1 MQVSRNR
8 YDGHMGKRASKN
20 DDSRGGS
27 PREQLW
33 STTFVLVVASTL
45 CCFMVG
51 QGLNSSTSVYVA
63 LYGGTA
69 AYAGVLAAVFSGAAA
84 VVRLLSGPLIDGRG
98 RRIVMLFGF
107 AVLIVGTVGPLFTH
121 DVAPF
126 VVFRILQGAGF
137 SAVTTASATAAAD
150 ALPASRMGEGIGYY
164 GLGQA
169 LSMSVGSP
177 RPRPRVDRPARRTSL
192 SVRPQS
198 QMVGLAMIFLCRYE
212 STPRCCPR
220 KRSTGA
226 GSKRGRRGRTNQ
238 EQPRR
243 AGRANEVRRQR
254 VAKRAEAAGALEAAG
269 RAGAAEAIET
279 AETTTSTA
287 QSRMEGRPKR
297 ESIASRIFEKHALPG
312 TLPMIVLSPA
322 FGFVIFFVGLYGASL
337 GVGNA
342 GLFYTLSAVSM
353 ILVRLKSGAFMDRFA
368 PIKILPVA
376 LACGLIAFGMLVA
389 CGTVLDGAP
398 VRDAV
403 FNLSGIVYGFCIGIA
418 LPLNQSVA
426 VKNTPPERWGA
437 ANALFQLANDI
448 GIGGAC
454 VITGDRERLLRVP
467 RHHLLRDVLHR
478 GVVLRRASRL
488 SEGISRSRT
497 KTSLPGD
504 DFPRL
509 PFPAAAPSVRAP
521 FVSSSTTPCALVG
534 LVEVDVRFRVEVER
548 EELLLLEAIER
559 DERDHPRI
567 VTACRKGR
575 QHQAHTRL
583 RAHLLVRCAEHG
595 VRRDAAAHA
604 KRASARHLEST
615 LRLRHLHV
623 DHRRFEAR
631 TDIRHIELAPGLP
644 LAVDIGDDR
653 RLQA

>member
-1 MQVSRNR
+1 M
-8 YDGHMGKRASKN
+8 A
-20 DDSRGGS
+20 
-27 PREQLW
+27 
-33 STTFVLVVASTL
+33 
-45 CCFMVG
+45 G

-169 LSMSVGSP
+169 LSMSVG
-177 RPRPRVDRPARRTSL
+177 PALALALVSTDPPENL
-192 SVRPQS
+192 FVGVTAIAV
-198 QMVGLAMIFLCRYE
+198 VGLSMIFLCRYE
-212 STPRCCPR
+212 KHPEMLPKEAVYRR
-220 KRSTGA
+220 RLEEG
-226 GSKRGRRGRTNQ
+226 GS
-238 EQPRR
+238 
-243 AGRANEVRRQR
+243 
-254 VAKRAEAAGALEAAG
+254 EAA
-269 RAGAAEAIET
+269 RTGAAEAGKESKQVEAREGDKRT
-279 AETTTSTA
+279 EAAETTTSTA

-322 FGFVIFFVGLYGASL
+322 LGFAIFFVGLYGASL

-368 PIKILPVA
+368 PIVILPVA
-376 LACGLIAFGMLVA
+376 LACGLVAFAMLVA

-398 VRDAV
+398 VCDAV
-403 FNLSGIVYGFCIGIA
+403 FNLSGIVYGFCTGIA

-437 ANALFQLANDI
+437 ANALFQLAIDV

-454 VITGDRERLLRVP
+454 VIWGIVNDCFGFPVTICCAMCCIAASYFVA
-467 RHHLLRDVLHR
+467 
-478 GVVLRRASRL
+478 RAVYPK
-488 SEGISRSRT
+488 E
-497 KTSLPGD
+497 
-504 DFPRL
+504 
-509 PFPAAAPSVRAP
+509 
-521 FVSSSTTPCALVG
+521 
-534 LVEVDVRFRVEVER
+534 
-548 EELLLLEAIER
+548 
-559 DERDHPRI
+559 
-567 VTACRKGR
+567 
-575 QHQAHTRL
+575 
-583 RAHLLVRCAEHG
+583 
-595 VRRDAAAHA
+595 
-604 KRASARHLEST
+604 
-615 LRLRHLHV
+615 
-623 DHRRFEAR
+623 
-631 TDIRHIELAPGLP
+631 
-644 LAVDIGDDR
+644 
-653 RLQA
+653 

>member
-8 YDGHMGKRASKN
+8 YDGHMGKRASKT
-20 DDSRGGS
+20 DDSRRES

-33 STTFVLVVASTL
+33 STTFVLVVVSTL

-98 RRIVMLFGF
+98 RRIVMLVGF

-126 VVFRILQGAGF
+126 VMFRILQGAGF

-169 LSMSVGSP
+169 LSMSVG
-177 RPRPRVDRPARRTSL
+177 PALALALVSTDPPENL
-192 SVRPQS
+192 FIGVTAIAV
-198 QMVGLAMIFLCRYE
+198 VGLAMIFLCRYE
-212 STPRCCPR
+212 KHPEMLPEE
-220 KRSTGA
+220 A
-226 GSKRGRRGRTNQ
+226 VYRRRLEEREG
-238 EQPRR
+238 
-243 AGRANEVRRQR
+243 
-254 VAKRAEAAGALEAAG
+254 EAARTGDAEALEATG
-269 RAGAAEAIET
+269 RAGAAEAAE
-279 AETTTSTA
+279 ASETTTSTA
-287 QSRMEGRPKR
+287 QSRMEGQPRR

-312 TLPMIVLSPA
+312 TLPMTVLSPA

-368 PIKILPVA
+368 PIKILPFA
-376 LACGLIAFGMLVA
+376 LACGLVAFAMLVA
-389 CGTVLDGAP
+389 CGTVLDGTP

-403 FNLSGIVYGFCIGIA
+403 FNLSGIVYGFCSGIA

-437 ANALFQLANDI
+437 ANALFQLAIDV

-454 VITGDRERLLRVP
+454 VIWGIVNDCFGFPVTICCAMCCIVASYF
-467 RHHLLRDVLHR
+467 VA
-478 GVVLRRASRL
+478 RAVYP
-488 SEGISRSRT
+488 
-497 KTSLPGD
+497 K
-504 DFPRL
+504 
-509 PFPAAAPSVRAP
+509 
-521 FVSSSTTPCALVG
+521 
-534 LVEVDVRFRVEVER
+534 
-548 EELLLLEAIER
+548 
-559 DERDHPRI
+559 
-567 VTACRKGR
+567 
-575 QHQAHTRL
+575 
-583 RAHLLVRCAEHG
+583 
-595 VRRDAAAHA
+595 
-604 KRASARHLEST
+604 ES
-615 LRLRHLHV
+615 
-623 DHRRFEAR
+623 
-631 TDIRHIELAPGLP
+631 
-644 LAVDIGDDR
+644 
-653 RLQA
+653 

>member
-1 MQVSRNR
+1 MQVPRNR

-121 DVAPF
+121 DVVPF

-169 LSMSVGSP
+169 LSMSVG
-177 RPRPRVDRPARRTSL
+177 PALALALVSTDPPENL
-192 SVRPQS
+192 FVGVTAIAV
-198 QMVGLAMIFLCRYE
+198 VGLSMIFLCRYE
-212 STPRCCPR
+212 KHPEMLPEEAVYRRRLEEGKSEAAR
-220 KRSTGA
+220 TGA
-226 GSKRGRRGRTNQ
+226 AEAGKESKQVEASEGDMH
-238 EQPRR
+238 
-243 AGRANEVRRQR
+243 
-254 VAKRAEAAGALEAAG
+254 AEAAGALEAAG
-269 RAGAAEAIET
+269 RAGAAEAVEA

-368 PIKILPVA
+368 PIVILPVA
-376 LACGLIAFGMLVA
+376 LACGLVAFAMLVA

-437 ANALFQLANDI
+437 ANALFQLANDV

-454 VITGDRERLLRVP
+454 VIWGIVNDCFGFPVTICCAMCCIAASYFVA
-467 RHHLLRDVLHR
+467 
-478 GVVLRRASRL
+478 RAVYPK
-488 SEGISRSRT
+488 E
-497 KTSLPGD
+497 
-504 DFPRL
+504 
-509 PFPAAAPSVRAP
+509 
-521 FVSSSTTPCALVG
+521 
-534 LVEVDVRFRVEVER
+534 
-548 EELLLLEAIER
+548 
-559 DERDHPRI
+559 
-567 VTACRKGR
+567 
-575 QHQAHTRL
+575 
-583 RAHLLVRCAEHG
+583 
-595 VRRDAAAHA
+595 
-604 KRASARHLEST
+604 
-615 LRLRHLHV
+615 
-623 DHRRFEAR
+623 
-631 TDIRHIELAPGLP
+631 
-644 LAVDIGDDR
+644 
-653 RLQA
+653 

>member
-1 MQVSRNR
+1 MQVPRNR

-169 LSMSVGSP
+169 LSMSVG
-177 RPRPRVDRPARRTSL
+177 PALALALVSTDPPENL
-192 SVRPQS
+192 FVGVTAIAV
-198 QMVGLAMIFLCRYE
+198 VGLSMIFLCRYE
-212 STPRCCPR
+212 KYPEMLPEEAVYRRRLEEGGSEAAR
-220 KRSTGA
+220 TGTAEA
-226 GSKRGRRGRTNQ
+226 GKESKQVEASEGG
-238 EQPRR
+238 
-243 AGRANEVRRQR
+243 
-254 VAKRAEAAGALEAAG
+254 KRAEAAGALEAAG
-269 RAGAAEAIET
+269 RAGAAEAIEA

-368 PIKILPVA
+368 PIVILPVA
-376 LACGLIAFGMLVA
+376 LACGLVAFAMLVA

-437 ANALFQLANDI
+437 ANALFQLANDV

-454 VITGDRERLLRVP
+454 VIWGIVNDCFGFPVTICCAMCCIAASYFVA
-467 RHHLLRDVLHR
+467 
-478 GVVLRRASRL
+478 RAVYPK
-488 SEGISRSRT
+488 E
-497 KTSLPGD
+497 
-504 DFPRL
+504 
-509 PFPAAAPSVRAP
+509 
-521 FVSSSTTPCALVG
+521 
-534 LVEVDVRFRVEVER
+534 
-548 EELLLLEAIER
+548 
-559 DERDHPRI
+559 
-567 VTACRKGR
+567 
-575 QHQAHTRL
+575 
-583 RAHLLVRCAEHG
+583 
-595 VRRDAAAHA
+595 
-604 KRASARHLEST
+604 
-615 LRLRHLHV
+615 
-623 DHRRFEAR
+623 
-631 TDIRHIELAPGLP
+631 
-644 LAVDIGDDR
+644 
-653 RLQA
+653 

>member
-1 MQVSRNR
+1 MQVPRNR

-169 LSMSVGSP
+169 LSMSVG
-177 RPRPRVDRPARRTSL
+177 PALALALVSTDPPENL
-192 SVRPQS
+192 FVGVTAIAV
-198 QMVGLAMIFLCRYE
+198 VGLSMIFLCRYE
-212 STPRCCPR
+212 KHPEMLPEEAVYRRRLEEGGSEAAR
-220 KRSTGA
+220 TGA
-226 GSKRGRRGRTNQ
+226 AEAGKESKQAEASEGG
-238 EQPRR
+238 
-243 AGRANEVRRQR
+243 
-254 VAKRAEAAGALEAAG
+254 KRAEAS
-269 RAGAAEAIET
+269 
-279 AETTTSTA
+279 ETTTSTA
-287 QSRMEGRPKR
+287 QSRMEERPKR

-353 ILVRLKSGAFMDRFA
+353 ILVRLKSGTFMDRFA
-368 PIKILPVA
+368 PIVILPVA
-376 LACGLIAFGMLVA
+376 LACGLVAFAMLVA

-403 FNLSGIVYGFCIGIA
+403 FSLSGIVYGFCIGIV

-437 ANALFQLANDI
+437 ANALFQLANDV

-454 VITGDRERLLRVP
+454 VIW
-467 RHHLLRDVLHR
+467 
-478 GVVLRRASRL
+478 GVVNDCF
-488 SEGISRSRT
+488 G
-497 KTSLPGD
+497 
-504 DFPRL
+504 
-509 PFPAAAPSVRAP
+509 FPATICCAMCCIAASYFVARAVYP
-521 FVSSSTTPCALVG
+521 K
-534 LVEVDVRFRVEVER
+534 E
-548 EELLLLEAIER
+548 
-559 DERDHPRI
+559 
-567 VTACRKGR
+567 
-575 QHQAHTRL
+575 
-583 RAHLLVRCAEHG
+583 
-595 VRRDAAAHA
+595 
-604 KRASARHLEST
+604 
-615 LRLRHLHV
+615 
-623 DHRRFEAR
+623 
-631 TDIRHIELAPGLP
+631 
-644 LAVDIGDDR
+644 
-653 RLQA
+653 

>member
-1 MQVSRNR
+1 MQVPRNR

-169 LSMSVGSP
+169 LSMSVG
-177 RPRPRVDRPARRTSL
+177 PAFALALVSTDPPENL
-192 SVRPQS
+192 FVGVTAIAV
-198 QMVGLAMIFLCRYE
+198 VGLSMIFLCRYE
-212 STPRCCPR
+212 KHPEMLPEEAVYRRRLEEEESEAAR
-220 KRSTGA
+220 TGA
-226 GSKRGRRGRTNQ
+226 
-238 EQPRR
+238 
-243 AGRANEVRRQR
+243 
-254 VAKRAEAAGALEAAG
+254 AEALEATG
-269 RAGAAEAIET
+269 RAGAAEAAE
-279 AETTTSTA
+279 ASETTTSAA
-287 QSRMEGRPKR
+287 QSKTEEQPRR

-368 PIKILPVA
+368 PIKILPFA
-376 LACGLIAFGMLVA
+376 LACGLVAFAMLVA
-389 CGTVLDGAP
+389 CGTVLDGTP

-403 FNLSGIVYGFCIGIA
+403 FNLSGIVYGFCSGIA

-437 ANALFQLANDI
+437 ANALFQLANDV

-454 VITGDRERLLRVP
+454 VIWGIVNDCFGFPVTICCAMCCIVASYF
-467 RHHLLRDVLHR
+467 VA
-478 GVVLRRASRL
+478 RAVYP
-488 SEGISRSRT
+488 
-497 KTSLPGD
+497 K
-504 DFPRL
+504 
-509 PFPAAAPSVRAP
+509 
-521 FVSSSTTPCALVG
+521 
-534 LVEVDVRFRVEVER
+534 
-548 EELLLLEAIER
+548 
-559 DERDHPRI
+559 
-567 VTACRKGR
+567 
-575 QHQAHTRL
+575 
-583 RAHLLVRCAEHG
+583 
-595 VRRDAAAHA
+595 
-604 KRASARHLEST
+604 ES
-615 LRLRHLHV
+615 
-623 DHRRFEAR
+623 
-631 TDIRHIELAPGLP
+631 
-644 LAVDIGDDR
+644 
-653 RLQA
+653 

>member
-1 MQVSRNR
+1 MQVPRNR
-8 YDGHMGKRASKN
+8 YDGHMGKRASKT
-20 DDSRGGS
+20 DDSRRES

-33 STTFVLVVASTL
+33 STTFVLVVVSTL

-69 AYAGVLAAVFSGAAA
+69 AYAGVLGAVFSGAAA

-98 RRIVMLFGF
+98 RRIVMLVGF

-169 LSMSVGSP
+169 LSMSVG
-177 RPRPRVDRPARRTSL
+177 PALALALVSTDPPENL
-192 SVRPQS
+192 FVGVTAIAV
-198 QMVGLAMIFLCRYE
+198 VGLAMIFLCRYE
-212 STPRCCPR
+212 KHPEMLPE
-220 KRSTGA
+220 GA
-226 GSKRGRRGRTNQ
+226 VYRRRLEERESEAART
-238 EQPRR
+238 ETAEVAEVAE
-243 AGRANEVRRQR
+243 AGG
-254 VAKRAEAAGALEAAG
+254 RAEAAE
-269 RAGAAEAIET
+269 AAEA
-279 AETTTSTA
+279 TTSAA
-287 QSRMEGRPKR
+287 QSRTEEQPRR

-368 PIKILPVA
+368 PIKILPFA
-376 LACGLIAFGMLVA
+376 LACGLVAFAMLVA
-389 CGTVLDGAP
+389 CGTVLDGTP

-403 FNLSGIVYGFCIGIA
+403 FNLSGIVYGFCAGIA

-437 ANALFQLANDI
+437 ANALFQLANDV
-448 GIGGAC
+448 GIGGGC
-454 VITGDRERLLRVP
+454 VIWGIVNDCFGFPVTICCAMCCIVASYF
-467 RHHLLRDVLHR
+467 VA
-478 GVVLRRASRL
+478 RAVYP
-488 SEGISRSRT
+488 
-497 KTSLPGD
+497 K
-504 DFPRL
+504 
-509 PFPAAAPSVRAP
+509 
-521 FVSSSTTPCALVG
+521 
-534 LVEVDVRFRVEVER
+534 
-548 EELLLLEAIER
+548 
-559 DERDHPRI
+559 
-567 VTACRKGR
+567 
-575 QHQAHTRL
+575 
-583 RAHLLVRCAEHG
+583 
-595 VRRDAAAHA
+595 
-604 KRASARHLEST
+604 ES
-615 LRLRHLHV
+615 
-623 DHRRFEAR
+623 
-631 TDIRHIELAPGLP
+631 
-644 LAVDIGDDR
+644 
-653 RLQA
+653 

>member
-8 YDGHMGKRASKN
+8 YDGHMGKRASKT
-20 DDSRGGS
+20 DDSRRES

-33 STTFVLVVASTL
+33 STTFVLVVVSTL

-98 RRIVMLFGF
+98 RRIVMLAGF
-107 AVLIVGTVGPLFTH
+107 AALIVGTVGPLFTH

-169 LSMSVGSP
+169 LSMSVG
-177 RPRPRVDRPARRTSL
+177 PALALALVSTDPPENL
-192 SVRPQS
+192 FIGVTAIAV
-198 QMVGLAMIFLCRYE
+198 VGLAMIFLCRYE
-212 STPRCCPR
+212 KHPEMLPE
-220 KRSTGA
+220 GA
-226 GSKRGRRGRTNQ
+226 VYRRRLEEGESEAARRGT
-238 EQPRR
+238 
-243 AGRANEVRRQR
+243 
-254 VAKRAEAAGALEAAG
+254 AEALEVTG
-269 RAGAAEAIET
+269 RAGAAEAAESS
-279 AETTTSTA
+279 ETTTSTA
-287 QSRMEGRPKR
+287 QSRMEGQPRR

-368 PIKILPVA
+368 PIKILPFA
-376 LACGLIAFGMLVA
+376 LACGLVAFAMLVA

-398 VRDAV
+398 VLDAV

-437 ANALFQLANDI
+437 ANALFQLANDV

-454 VITGDRERLLRVP
+454 VIWGIVNDCFGFPVTICCAMCCIAASYFVA
-467 RHHLLRDVLHR
+467 
-478 GVVLRRASRL
+478 RAAYP
-488 SEGISRSRT
+488 
-497 KTSLPGD
+497 K
-504 DFPRL
+504 
-509 PFPAAAPSVRAP
+509 
-521 FVSSSTTPCALVG
+521 
-534 LVEVDVRFRVEVER
+534 
-548 EELLLLEAIER
+548 
-559 DERDHPRI
+559 
-567 VTACRKGR
+567 
-575 QHQAHTRL
+575 
-583 RAHLLVRCAEHG
+583 
-595 VRRDAAAHA
+595 
-604 KRASARHLEST
+604 ES
-615 LRLRHLHV
+615 
-623 DHRRFEAR
+623 
-631 TDIRHIELAPGLP
+631 
-644 LAVDIGDDR
+644 
-653 RLQA
+653 

>member
-1 MQVSRNR
+1 M
-8 YDGHMGKRASKN
+8 A
-20 DDSRGGS
+20 
-27 PREQLW
+27 
-33 STTFVLVVASTL
+33 
-45 CCFMVG
+45 G

-169 LSMSVGSP
+169 LSMSVG
-177 RPRPRVDRPARRTSL
+177 PALALALVSTDPPENL
-192 SVRPQS
+192 FVGVTAIAV
-198 QMVGLAMIFLCRYE
+198 VGLSMIFLCRYE
-212 STPRCCPR
+212 KHPEMLPKKAVYRR
-220 KRSTGA
+220 RLEEG
-226 GSKRGRRGRTNQ
+226 GS
-238 EQPRR
+238 
-243 AGRANEVRRQR
+243 
-254 VAKRAEAAGALEAAG
+254 EAA
-269 RAGAAEAIET
+269 RTGAAEAGKESKQVEAREGGKRT
-279 AETTTSTA
+279 EAAETTTSTA

-322 FGFVIFFVGLYGASL
+322 LGFAIFFVGLYGASL

-376 LACGLIAFGMLVA
+376 LACGLIAFAMLVA

-398 VRDAV
+398 VCDAV
-403 FNLSGIVYGFCIGIA
+403 FNLSGIVYGFCTGIA

-437 ANALFQLANDI
+437 ANALFQLAIDV

-454 VITGDRERLLRVP
+454 VIWGIVNDCFGFPVTICCAMCCIAASYFVA
-467 RHHLLRDVLHR
+467 
-478 GVVLRRASRL
+478 RAVYPK
-488 SEGISRSRT
+488 E
-497 KTSLPGD
+497 
-504 DFPRL
+504 
-509 PFPAAAPSVRAP
+509 
-521 FVSSSTTPCALVG
+521 
-534 LVEVDVRFRVEVER
+534 
-548 EELLLLEAIER
+548 
-559 DERDHPRI
+559 
-567 VTACRKGR
+567 
-575 QHQAHTRL
+575 
-583 RAHLLVRCAEHG
+583 
-595 VRRDAAAHA
+595 
-604 KRASARHLEST
+604 
-615 LRLRHLHV
+615 
-623 DHRRFEAR
+623 
-631 TDIRHIELAPGLP
+631 
-644 LAVDIGDDR
+644 
-653 RLQA
+653 

>member
-1 MQVSRNR
+1 MQVPRNR
-8 YDGHMGKRASKN
+8 YDGHMRKRASKN
-20 DDSRGGS
+20 DNSRGGS

-107 AVLIVGTVGPLFTH
+107 AVLIVGTIGPLLTH

-169 LSMSVGSP
+169 LSMSVG
-177 RPRPRVDRPARRTSL
+177 PALALALVSTDPPENL
-192 SVRPQS
+192 FVGVTAIAV
-198 QMVGLAMIFLCRYE
+198 VGLAMIFLCRYE
-212 STPRCCPR
+212 KHPEMLPEEAVYRRRLEEGESEVAR
-220 KRSTGA
+220 TGA
-226 GSKRGRRGRTNQ
+226 AEAGKESKQ
-238 EQPRR
+238 
-243 AGRANEVRRQR
+243 V
-254 VAKRAEAAGALEAAG
+254 EAAGRTGAAKALEVTG

-312 TLPMIVLSPA
+312 TLPMIMLSPA

-376 LACGLIAFGMLVA
+376 LACGLVAFAMLVA

-454 VITGDRERLLRVP
+454 VIWGIVNDCFGFPVTICCAMCCIAASYFVA
-467 RHHLLRDVLHR
+467 
-478 GVVLRRASRL
+478 RAVYPK
-488 SEGISRSRT
+488 E
-497 KTSLPGD
+497 
-504 DFPRL
+504 
-509 PFPAAAPSVRAP
+509 
-521 FVSSSTTPCALVG
+521 
-534 LVEVDVRFRVEVER
+534 
-548 EELLLLEAIER
+548 
-559 DERDHPRI
+559 
-567 VTACRKGR
+567 
-575 QHQAHTRL
+575 
-583 RAHLLVRCAEHG
+583 
-595 VRRDAAAHA
+595 
-604 KRASARHLEST
+604 
-615 LRLRHLHV
+615 
-623 DHRRFEAR
+623 
-631 TDIRHIELAPGLP
+631 
-644 LAVDIGDDR
+644 
-653 RLQA
+653 

>member
-1 MQVSRNR
+1 MQVPRNR

-169 LSMSVGSP
+169 LSMSVG
-177 RPRPRVDRPARRTSL
+177 PALALALVSTDPPENL
-192 SVRPQS
+192 FVGVTAIAV
-198 QMVGLAMIFLCRYE
+198 VGLSMIFLCRYE
-212 STPRCCPR
+212 KHPEMLPEEAVYRR
-220 KRSTGA
+220 RLEEGEGEAARTGTA
-226 GSKRGRRGRTNQ
+226 ESSEGG
-238 EQPRR
+238 
-243 AGRANEVRRQR
+243 
-254 VAKRAEAAGALEAAG
+254 KRAEVAGALEAAG
-269 RAGAAEAIET
+269 RAGTAEAVET

-376 LACGLIAFGMLVA
+376 LACGLVAFAMLVA

-437 ANALFQLANDI
+437 ANALFQLANDV

-454 VITGDRERLLRVP
+454 VIWGIVNDCFGFPVTICCAMCCIAASYFVA
-467 RHHLLRDVLHR
+467 
-478 GVVLRRASRL
+478 RAVYPK
-488 SEGISRSRT
+488 E
-497 KTSLPGD
+497 
-504 DFPRL
+504 
-509 PFPAAAPSVRAP
+509 
-521 FVSSSTTPCALVG
+521 
-534 LVEVDVRFRVEVER
+534 
-548 EELLLLEAIER
+548 
-559 DERDHPRI
+559 
-567 VTACRKGR
+567 
-575 QHQAHTRL
+575 
-583 RAHLLVRCAEHG
+583 
-595 VRRDAAAHA
+595 
-604 KRASARHLEST
+604 
-615 LRLRHLHV
+615 
-623 DHRRFEAR
+623 
-631 TDIRHIELAPGLP
+631 
-644 LAVDIGDDR
+644 
-653 RLQA
+653 

>member
-1 MQVSRNR
+1 MQLPRNR
-8 YDGHMGKRASKN
+8 YDGHMGKRASKT
-20 DDSRGGS
+20 DDSHRES

-33 STTFVLVVASTL
+33 STTFVLVVVSTL

-98 RRIVMLFGF
+98 RRIVMLVGF

-169 LSMSVGSP
+169 LSMSVG
-177 RPRPRVDRPARRTSL
+177 PALALALVSTDPPENL
-192 SVRPQS
+192 FVGVTAIAV
-198 QMVGLAMIFLCRYE
+198 VGLAMIFLCRYE
-212 STPRCCPR
+212 KHPEILPEEAVYRR
-220 KRSTGA
+220 RLEERENEAARTGA
-226 GSKRGRRGRTNQ
+226 
-238 EQPRR
+238 
-243 AGRANEVRRQR
+243 
-254 VAKRAEAAGALEAAG
+254 AEALEVTG
-269 RAGAAEAIET
+269 RAGAAEA
-279 AETTTSTA
+279 AEAAEATTSAA
-287 QSRMEGRPKR
+287 QSKTEGQPRR

-322 FGFVIFFVGLYGASL
+322 FGFVIFFVGLYGTSL

-353 ILVRLKSGAFMDRFA
+353 IIVRLKSGAFMDRFA

-376 LACGLIAFGMLVA
+376 LAFGVVAFAMLIA
-389 CGTVLDGAP
+389 CGTVLDSSPA
-398 VRDAV
+398 RDAV
-403 FNLSGIVYGFCIGIA
+403 FYLAGIVYGPCIGIA

-437 ANALFQLANDI
+437 ANALFQLANDV

-454 VITGDRERLLRVP
+454 VIWGIVNDCFGFPVTICCAMCCIVASYF
-467 RHHLLRDVLHR
+467 VA
-478 GVVLRRASRL
+478 RAVYP
-488 SEGISRSRT
+488 
-497 KTSLPGD
+497 K
-504 DFPRL
+504 
-509 PFPAAAPSVRAP
+509 
-521 FVSSSTTPCALVG
+521 
-534 LVEVDVRFRVEVER
+534 
-548 EELLLLEAIER
+548 
-559 DERDHPRI
+559 
-567 VTACRKGR
+567 
-575 QHQAHTRL
+575 
-583 RAHLLVRCAEHG
+583 
-595 VRRDAAAHA
+595 
-604 KRASARHLEST
+604 ES
-615 LRLRHLHV
+615 
-623 DHRRFEAR
+623 
-631 TDIRHIELAPGLP
+631 
-644 LAVDIGDDR
+644 
-653 RLQA
+653 

>member
-1 MQVSRNR
+1 MQVPRNR
-8 YDGHMGKRASKN
+8 YDGHMRKRASKN
-20 DDSRGGS
+20 DNSRGGS

-69 AYAGVLAAVFSGAAA
+69 AYAGVLAAVFSAAAA

-169 LSMSVGSP
+169 LSMSVG
-177 RPRPRVDRPARRTSL
+177 PALALALVSTDPPENL
-192 SVRPQS
+192 FVGVTAIAV
-198 QMVGLAMIFLCRYE
+198 VGLSMIFLCRYE
-212 STPRCCPR
+212 KHPEMLPEEAVYRRRLEEGESEAAR
-220 KRSTGA
+220 TGA
-226 GSKRGRRGRTNQ
+226 AEAGKKSKQVKASEGG
-238 EQPRR
+238 
-243 AGRANEVRRQR
+243 
-254 VAKRAEAAGALEAAG
+254 KRAEAAGTLEAAR
-269 RAGAAEAIET
+269 RAEDAEAIEA

-287 QSRMEGRPKR
+287 QSSMEGRPKR

-312 TLPMIVLSPA
+312 TLPMIALSPA

-368 PIKILPVA
+368 PIVILPVA
-376 LACGLIAFGMLVA
+376 LACGLVAFAMLVA

-403 FNLSGIVYGFCIGIA
+403 FNLAGIVYGFCSGIA

-437 ANALFQLANDI
+437 ANALFQLAIDV
-448 GIGGAC
+448 GIGGTCIIWGIVNDCFGFPVAIC
-454 VITGDRERLLRVP
+454 CAMCCIVASYLVA
-467 RHHLLRDVLHR
+467 
-478 GVVLRRASRL
+478 RAVYPK
-488 SEGISRSRT
+488 E
-497 KTSLPGD
+497 
-504 DFPRL
+504 
-509 PFPAAAPSVRAP
+509 
-521 FVSSSTTPCALVG
+521 
-534 LVEVDVRFRVEVER
+534 
-548 EELLLLEAIER
+548 
-559 DERDHPRI
+559 
-567 VTACRKGR
+567 
-575 QHQAHTRL
+575 
-583 RAHLLVRCAEHG
+583 
-595 VRRDAAAHA
+595 
-604 KRASARHLEST
+604 
-615 LRLRHLHV
+615 
-623 DHRRFEAR
+623 
-631 TDIRHIELAPGLP
+631 
-644 LAVDIGDDR
+644 
-653 RLQA
+653 

>member
-1 MQVSRNR
+1 MQVPRNR
-8 YDGHMGKRASKN
+8 YDGYMGKRASKT
-20 DDSRGGS
+20 DDSRRES

-33 STTFVLVVASTL
+33 STTFVLVVVSTL

-69 AYAGVLAAVFSGAAA
+69 AYAGVLGAVFSGAAA

-98 RRIVMLFGF
+98 RRIVMLVGF

-169 LSMSVGSP
+169 LSMSVG
-177 RPRPRVDRPARRTSL
+177 PALTLALVSTDPPENL
-192 SVRPQS
+192 FIGVTAIA
-198 QMVGLAMIFLCRYE
+198 VIGLAMIFLCRYE
-212 STPRCCPR
+212 KHPEMLPE
-220 KRSTGA
+220 GA
-226 GSKRGRRGRTNQ
+226 VYRRRLEEGESEAARRGT
-238 EQPRR
+238 
-243 AGRANEVRRQR
+243 
-254 VAKRAEAAGALEAAG
+254 AEALEVTG
-269 RAGAAEAIET
+269 RAGAAEA
-279 AETTTSTA
+279 AKATTSAA
-287 QSRMEGRPKR
+287 QSKTEEQPRR
-297 ESIASRIFEKHALPG
+297 ESVASRIFEKHALPG

-368 PIKILPVA
+368 PIKILPFA
-376 LACGLIAFGMLVA
+376 LACGLVAFGMLVA
-389 CGTVLDGAP
+389 CGTVLDGTP

-403 FNLSGIVYGFCIGIA
+403 FNLSGIVYGFCSGIA

-437 ANALFQLANDI
+437 ANALFQLANDV

-454 VITGDRERLLRVP
+454 VIWGIVNDCFGVP
-467 RHHLLRDVLHR
+467 VTICCAMCCI
-478 GVVLRRASRL
+478 VASYFVARAVYP
-488 SEGISRSRT
+488 
-497 KTSLPGD
+497 K
-504 DFPRL
+504 
-509 PFPAAAPSVRAP
+509 
-521 FVSSSTTPCALVG
+521 
-534 LVEVDVRFRVEVER
+534 
-548 EELLLLEAIER
+548 
-559 DERDHPRI
+559 
-567 VTACRKGR
+567 
-575 QHQAHTRL
+575 
-583 RAHLLVRCAEHG
+583 
-595 VRRDAAAHA
+595 
-604 KRASARHLEST
+604 ES
-615 LRLRHLHV
+615 
-623 DHRRFEAR
+623 
-631 TDIRHIELAPGLP
+631 
-644 LAVDIGDDR
+644 
-653 RLQA
+653 

>member
-1 MQVSRNR
+1 MQVPRNR

-84 VVRLLSGPLIDGRG
+84 VMRLLSGPLIDGRG

-107 AVLIVGTVGPLFTH
+107 AVLIVGTVGPLFTN

-169 LSMSVGSP
+169 LSMSVG
-177 RPRPRVDRPARRTSL
+177 PALALALVSTDPPENL
-192 SVRPQS
+192 FVGVTAIAV
-198 QMVGLAMIFLCRYE
+198 VGLSMIFLCRYE
-212 STPRCCPR
+212 KHPEMLPEEAVYRRRLEEGESKAARTEAAE
-220 KRSTGA
+220 A
-226 GSKRGRRGRTNQ
+226 GKKSKQVKASEGG
-238 EQPRR
+238 
-243 AGRANEVRRQR
+243 
-254 VAKRAEAAGALEAAG
+254 KRAEAAGTLEAAR
-269 RAGAAEAIET
+269 RAGAAEAAEA

-376 LACGLIAFGMLVA
+376 LACGLVAFAMLVA

-437 ANALFQLANDI
+437 ANALFQLANDV

-454 VITGDRERLLRVP
+454 VIWGIVNDCFGFPVTICCAMCCIAASYFVA
-467 RHHLLRDVLHR
+467 
-478 GVVLRRASRL
+478 RAVYPK
-488 SEGISRSRT
+488 E
-497 KTSLPGD
+497 
-504 DFPRL
+504 
-509 PFPAAAPSVRAP
+509 
-521 FVSSSTTPCALVG
+521 
-534 LVEVDVRFRVEVER
+534 
-548 EELLLLEAIER
+548 
-559 DERDHPRI
+559 
-567 VTACRKGR
+567 
-575 QHQAHTRL
+575 
-583 RAHLLVRCAEHG
+583 
-595 VRRDAAAHA
+595 
-604 KRASARHLEST
+604 
-615 LRLRHLHV
+615 
-623 DHRRFEAR
+623 
-631 TDIRHIELAPGLP
+631 
-644 LAVDIGDDR
+644 
-653 RLQA
+653 

>member
-1 MQVSRNR
+1 MQVPRNR

-169 LSMSVGSP
+169 LSMSVG
-177 RPRPRVDRPARRTSL
+177 PALALALVSTDPPENL
-192 SVRPQS
+192 FVGVTAIAV
-198 QMVGLAMIFLCRYE
+198 VGLSMIFLCRYE
-212 STPRCCPR
+212 KHPEMLPEEAVYRRRLEEGGSEAAR
-220 KRSTGA
+220 TGTAEA
-226 GSKRGRRGRTNQ
+226 GKESKQVEASEGG
-238 EQPRR
+238 
-243 AGRANEVRRQR
+243 
-254 VAKRAEAAGALEAAG
+254 KRAEAAGALEAAG
-269 RAGAAEAIET
+269 RAGAAEAIEA

-287 QSRMEGRPKR
+287 QSRMEGQPKR

-368 PIKILPVA
+368 PIVILPVA
-376 LACGLIAFGMLVA
+376 LACGLVAFAMLVA
-389 CGTVLDGAP
+389 CGTVLDGTP

-437 ANALFQLANDI
+437 ANALFQLANDV

-454 VITGDRERLLRVP
+454 VIWGIVNDCFGFPVTICCAMCCIAASYFVA
-467 RHHLLRDVLHR
+467 
-478 GVVLRRASRL
+478 RAVYPK
-488 SEGISRSRT
+488 E
-497 KTSLPGD
+497 
-504 DFPRL
+504 
-509 PFPAAAPSVRAP
+509 
-521 FVSSSTTPCALVG
+521 
-534 LVEVDVRFRVEVER
+534 
-548 EELLLLEAIER
+548 
-559 DERDHPRI
+559 
-567 VTACRKGR
+567 
-575 QHQAHTRL
+575 
-583 RAHLLVRCAEHG
+583 
-595 VRRDAAAHA
+595 
-604 KRASARHLEST
+604 
-615 LRLRHLHV
+615 
-623 DHRRFEAR
+623 
-631 TDIRHIELAPGLP
+631 
-644 LAVDIGDDR
+644 
-653 RLQA
+653 

>member
-8 YDGHMGKRASKN
+8 YDGHMGKRASKT
-20 DDSRGGS
+20 DDSRRES

-33 STTFVLVVASTL
+33 STTFVLVVVSTL

-98 RRIVMLFGF
+98 RRIVMLVGF

-126 VVFRILQGAGF
+126 VMFRILQGAGF

-169 LSMSVGSP
+169 LSMSVG
-177 RPRPRVDRPARRTSL
+177 PALALALVSTDPPENL
-192 SVRPQS
+192 FIGVTAIAV
-198 QMVGLAMIFLCRYE
+198 VGLAMIFLCRYE
-212 STPRCCPR
+212 KHPEMLPEE
-220 KRSTGA
+220 A
-226 GSKRGRRGRTNQ
+226 VYRRRLEERESEAARTN
-238 EQPRR
+238 
-243 AGRANEVRRQR
+243 A
-254 VAKRAEAAGALEAAG
+254 AEAAEASG
-269 RAGAAEAIET
+269 RAGAAEAAESS
-279 AETTTSTA
+279 ETTTSTA
-287 QSRMEGRPKR
+287 QSRMEGQPRR

-312 TLPMIVLSPA
+312 TLPMTVLSPA

-368 PIKILPVA
+368 PIKILPFA
-376 LACGLIAFGMLVA
+376 LACGLVAFAMLVA
-389 CGTVLDGAP
+389 CGTVLDGTP

-403 FNLSGIVYGFCIGIA
+403 FNLSGIVYGFCSGIA

-437 ANALFQLANDI
+437 ANALFQLAIDV

-454 VITGDRERLLRVP
+454 VIWGIVNDCFGFPVTICCAMCCIVASYF
-467 RHHLLRDVLHR
+467 VA
-478 GVVLRRASRL
+478 RAVYP
-488 SEGISRSRT
+488 
-497 KTSLPGD
+497 K
-504 DFPRL
+504 
-509 PFPAAAPSVRAP
+509 
-521 FVSSSTTPCALVG
+521 
-534 LVEVDVRFRVEVER
+534 
-548 EELLLLEAIER
+548 
-559 DERDHPRI
+559 
-567 VTACRKGR
+567 
-575 QHQAHTRL
+575 
-583 RAHLLVRCAEHG
+583 
-595 VRRDAAAHA
+595 
-604 KRASARHLEST
+604 ES
-615 LRLRHLHV
+615 
-623 DHRRFEAR
+623 
-631 TDIRHIELAPGLP
+631 
-644 LAVDIGDDR
+644 
-653 RLQA
+653 

>member
-1 MQVSRNR
+1 MQVPRNR
-8 YDGHMGKRASKN
+8 YDGHMGKRASKT
-20 DDSRGGS
+20 DDSRRES

-33 STTFVLVVASTL
+33 STTFVLVVVSTL

-69 AYAGVLAAVFSGAAA
+69 AYAGVLGAVFSGAAA

-98 RRIVMLFGF
+98 RRIVMLVGF

-169 LSMSVGSP
+169 LSMSVG
-177 RPRPRVDRPARRTSL
+177 PALTLALVSTDPPENL
-192 SVRPQS
+192 FIGVTAIA
-198 QMVGLAMIFLCRYE
+198 VIGLAMIFLCRYE
-212 STPRCCPR
+212 KHPEMLPE
-220 KRSTGA
+220 GA
-226 GSKRGRRGRTNQ
+226 VYRRRLEEGESEAARRGT
-238 EQPRR
+238 
-243 AGRANEVRRQR
+243 
-254 VAKRAEAAGALEAAG
+254 AEALEATG
-269 RAGAAEAIET
+269 RAGAAEAAE
-279 AETTTSTA
+279 ASETTTSTA
-287 QSRMEGRPKR
+287 QSRMEEQPRR

-368 PIKILPVA
+368 PIKILPFA
-376 LACGLIAFGMLVA
+376 LACGLVAFGMLVA
-389 CGTVLDGAP
+389 CGTVLDGTP

-403 FNLSGIVYGFCIGIA
+403 FNLSGIVYGFCSGIA

-437 ANALFQLANDI
+437 ANALFQLANDV

-454 VITGDRERLLRVP
+454 VIWGIVNDCFGFPVTICCAMCCIVASYF
-467 RHHLLRDVLHR
+467 VA
-478 GVVLRRASRL
+478 RAVYP
-488 SEGISRSRT
+488 
-497 KTSLPGD
+497 K
-504 DFPRL
+504 
-509 PFPAAAPSVRAP
+509 
-521 FVSSSTTPCALVG
+521 
-534 LVEVDVRFRVEVER
+534 
-548 EELLLLEAIER
+548 
-559 DERDHPRI
+559 
-567 VTACRKGR
+567 
-575 QHQAHTRL
+575 
-583 RAHLLVRCAEHG
+583 
-595 VRRDAAAHA
+595 
-604 KRASARHLEST
+604 ES
-615 LRLRHLHV
+615 
-623 DHRRFEAR
+623 
-631 TDIRHIELAPGLP
+631 
-644 LAVDIGDDR
+644 
-653 RLQA
+653 

>member
-1 MQVSRNR
+1 MQVPRNR
-8 YDGHMGKRASKN
+8 YDGYMGKRASKT
-20 DDSRGGS
+20 DDSRRES

-33 STTFVLVVASTL
+33 STTFVLVVVSTL

-69 AYAGVLAAVFSGAAA
+69 AYAGVLGAVFSGAAA

-98 RRIVMLFGF
+98 RRIVMLVGF

-169 LSMSVGSP
+169 LSMSVG
-177 RPRPRVDRPARRTSL
+177 PALTLALVSTDPPENL
-192 SVRPQS
+192 FIGVTAIA
-198 QMVGLAMIFLCRYE
+198 VIGLAMIFLCRYE
-212 STPRCCPR
+212 KHPEMLPE
-220 KRSTGA
+220 GA
-226 GSKRGRRGRTNQ
+226 VYRRRLEEGESEAARRGT
-238 EQPRR
+238 
-243 AGRANEVRRQR
+243 
-254 VAKRAEAAGALEAAG
+254 AEALEVTG
-269 RAGAAEAIET
+269 RAGAAEA
-279 AETTTSTA
+279 AKATTSAA
-287 QSRMEGRPKR
+287 QSKTEEQPRR

-368 PIKILPVA
+368 PIKILPFA
-376 LACGLIAFGMLVA
+376 LACGLVAFGMLVA
-389 CGTVLDGAP
+389 CGTVLDGTP

-403 FNLSGIVYGFCIGIA
+403 FNLSGIVYGFCSGIA

-437 ANALFQLANDI
+437 ANALFQLANDV

-454 VITGDRERLLRVP
+454 VIWGIVNDCFGVP
-467 RHHLLRDVLHR
+467 VTICCAMCCI
-478 GVVLRRASRL
+478 VASYFVARAVYP
-488 SEGISRSRT
+488 
-497 KTSLPGD
+497 K
-504 DFPRL
+504 
-509 PFPAAAPSVRAP
+509 
-521 FVSSSTTPCALVG
+521 
-534 LVEVDVRFRVEVER
+534 
-548 EELLLLEAIER
+548 
-559 DERDHPRI
+559 
-567 VTACRKGR
+567 
-575 QHQAHTRL
+575 
-583 RAHLLVRCAEHG
+583 
-595 VRRDAAAHA
+595 
-604 KRASARHLEST
+604 ES
-615 LRLRHLHV
+615 
-623 DHRRFEAR
+623 
-631 TDIRHIELAPGLP
+631 
-644 LAVDIGDDR
+644 
-653 RLQA
+653 

>member
-1 MQVSRNR
+1 MQVPRNR

-84 VVRLLSGPLIDGRG
+84 VARLLSGPLIDGRG

-121 DVAPF
+121 DVVPF

-169 LSMSVGSP
+169 LSMSIGPALALALVSTDPPENLFVG
-177 RPRPRVDRPARRTSL
+177 VTAIA
-192 SVRPQS
+192 V
-198 QMVGLAMIFLCRYE
+198 VGLSMIFLCRYE
-212 STPRCCPR
+212 KHPEMLPEEAVYRRRLEEGESEAAR
-220 KRSTGA
+220 TGA
-226 GSKRGRRGRTNQ
+226 AEAGKESKQVEASEDG
-238 EQPRR
+238 
-243 AGRANEVRRQR
+243 
-254 VAKRAEAAGALEAAG
+254 KRAEAAGALEAAG
-269 RAGAAEAIET
+269 RAGAAEAVEA

-368 PIKILPVA
+368 PIAILPVA
-376 LACGLIAFGMLVA
+376 LACGLVAFAMLVA

-437 ANALFQLANDI
+437 ANALFQLANDV

-454 VITGDRERLLRVP
+454 VIWGIVNDCFGFPVTICCAMCCIAASYFVA
-467 RHHLLRDVLHR
+467 
-478 GVVLRRASRL
+478 RAVYPK
-488 SEGISRSRT
+488 E
-497 KTSLPGD
+497 
-504 DFPRL
+504 
-509 PFPAAAPSVRAP
+509 
-521 FVSSSTTPCALVG
+521 
-534 LVEVDVRFRVEVER
+534 
-548 EELLLLEAIER
+548 
-559 DERDHPRI
+559 
-567 VTACRKGR
+567 
-575 QHQAHTRL
+575 
-583 RAHLLVRCAEHG
+583 
-595 VRRDAAAHA
+595 
-604 KRASARHLEST
+604 
-615 LRLRHLHV
+615 
-623 DHRRFEAR
+623 
-631 TDIRHIELAPGLP
+631 
-644 LAVDIGDDR
+644 
-653 RLQA
+653 

>member
-8 YDGHMGKRASKN
+8 YDGHMGKRASKT
-20 DDSRGGS
+20 DDSRRES

-33 STTFVLVVASTL
+33 STTFVLVVVSTL

-98 RRIVMLFGF
+98 RRIVMLVGF

-169 LSMSVGSP
+169 LSMSVG
-177 RPRPRVDRPARRTSL
+177 PALALALVSTDPPENL
-192 SVRPQS
+192 FVGVTAIAV
-198 QMVGLAMIFLCRYE
+198 VGLAMIFLCRYE
-212 STPRCCPR
+212 KHPEMLPEEAVYRRRLEEGESET
-220 KRSTGA
+220 A
-226 GSKRGRRGRTNQ
+226 RRGTAETGKESKQ
-238 EQPRR
+238 V
-243 AGRANEVRRQR
+243 EVT
-254 VAKRAEAAGALEAAG
+254 G
-269 RAGAAEAIET
+269 RAGAAEA
-279 AETTTSTA
+279 AKASETTTSTA
-287 QSRMEGRPKR
+287 QSRMEGQPRR

-312 TLPMIVLSPA
+312 TLPMIALSPA

-368 PIKILPVA
+368 PIKILPFA
-376 LACGLIAFGMLVA
+376 LACGLVAFAMLVA
-389 CGTVLDGAP
+389 CGTVLDGTP

-403 FNLSGIVYGFCIGIA
+403 FNLSGIVYGFCAGIA

-437 ANALFQLANDI
+437 ANALFQLANDV

-454 VITGDRERLLRVP
+454 VIWGIVNDCFGFPVTICCAMCCIV
-467 RHHLLRDVLHR
+467 
-478 GVVLRRASRL
+478 ASY
-488 SEGISRSRT
+488 
-497 KTSLPGD
+497 
-504 DFPRL
+504 
-509 PFPAAAPSVRAP
+509 
-521 FVSSSTTPCALVG
+521 FV
-534 LVEVDVRFRVEVER
+534 
-548 EELLLLEAIER
+548 
-559 DERDHPRI
+559 
-567 VTACRKGR
+567 
-575 QHQAHTRL
+575 
-583 RAHLLVRCAEHG
+583 
-595 VRRDAAAHA
+595 
-604 KRASARHLEST
+604 
-615 LRLRHLHV
+615 
-623 DHRRFEAR
+623 AR
-631 TDIRHIELAPGLP
+631 TVYPKES
-644 LAVDIGDDR
+644 
-653 RLQA
+653 

>member
-1 MQVSRNR
+1 
-8 YDGHMGKRASKN
+8 
-20 DDSRGGS
+20 
-27 PREQLW
+27 
-33 STTFVLVVASTL
+33 
-45 CCFMVG
+45 MVG

-121 DVAPF
+121 DVVPF

-169 LSMSVGSP
+169 LSMSVG
-177 RPRPRVDRPARRTSL
+177 PALALALVSTDPPENLFVGVTAIAVIGL
-192 SVRPQS
+192 S
-198 QMVGLAMIFLCRYE
+198 MIFLCRYE
-212 STPRCCPR
+212 KHPEMLPEEAVYRRRLEEGESEAAR
-220 KRSTGA
+220 TGA
-226 GSKRGRRGRTNQ
+226 AEAGKESKQVEASEGG
-238 EQPRR
+238 
-243 AGRANEVRRQR
+243 
-254 VAKRAEAAGALEAAG
+254 KRAEAAGALEAAG
-269 RAGAAEAIET
+269 RAGAAEAIEA

-287 QSRMEGRPKR
+287 QSRMEGQPKR

-368 PIKILPVA
+368 PIVILPVA
-376 LACGLIAFGMLVA
+376 LACGLVAFAMLVA
-389 CGTVLDGAP
+389 CGTVLDGTP

-437 ANALFQLANDI
+437 ANALFQLANDV

-454 VITGDRERLLRVP
+454 VIWGIVNDCFGFPVTICCAMCCIAASYFVA
-467 RHHLLRDVLHR
+467 
-478 GVVLRRASRL
+478 RAVYPK
-488 SEGISRSRT
+488 E
-497 KTSLPGD
+497 
-504 DFPRL
+504 
-509 PFPAAAPSVRAP
+509 
-521 FVSSSTTPCALVG
+521 
-534 LVEVDVRFRVEVER
+534 
-548 EELLLLEAIER
+548 
-559 DERDHPRI
+559 
-567 VTACRKGR
+567 
-575 QHQAHTRL
+575 
-583 RAHLLVRCAEHG
+583 
-595 VRRDAAAHA
+595 
-604 KRASARHLEST
+604 
-615 LRLRHLHV
+615 
-623 DHRRFEAR
+623 
-631 TDIRHIELAPGLP
+631 
-644 LAVDIGDDR
+644 
-653 RLQA
+653 

>member
-1 MQVSRNR
+1 MQLPRNR
-8 YDGHMGKRASKN
+8 YDGHMGKRASKT
-20 DDSRGGS
+20 DDSRRES

-33 STTFVLVVASTL
+33 STTFVLVVVSTL

-98 RRIVMLFGF
+98 RRIMMLAGF

-169 LSMSVGSP
+169 LSMSVG
-177 RPRPRVDRPARRTSL
+177 PALALALVSTDPPENL
-192 SVRPQS
+192 FVGVTAIAV
-198 QMVGLAMIFLCRYE
+198 VGLAMIFLCRYE
-212 STPRCCPR
+212 KHPEMLPEE
-220 KRSTGA
+220 A
-226 GSKRGRRGRTNQ
+226 VYRRRL
-238 EQPRR
+238 EER
-243 AGRANEVRRQR
+243 ES
-254 VAKRAEAAGALEAAG
+254 EAARTEAAEALEATG
-269 RAGAAEAIET
+269 RAGATEAAEAS
-279 AETTTSTA
+279 ETTTSTA
-287 QSRMEGRPKR
+287 QSRMEGQPRR
-297 ESIASRIFEKHALPG
+297 EGIASRIFEKHALPG

-368 PIKILPVA
+368 PIKILPFA
-376 LACGLIAFGMLVA
+376 LACGLVAFAMLVA
-389 CGTVLDGAP
+389 CGTVLDGTP

-403 FNLSGIVYGFCIGIA
+403 FNLSGIVYGFCSGIA

-437 ANALFQLANDI
+437 ANALFQLANDV

-454 VITGDRERLLRVP
+454 VIWGIVNDCFGFPVTICCAMCCIVASYF
-467 RHHLLRDVLHR
+467 VA
-478 GVVLRRASRL
+478 RAVYP
-488 SEGISRSRT
+488 
-497 KTSLPGD
+497 K
-504 DFPRL
+504 
-509 PFPAAAPSVRAP
+509 
-521 FVSSSTTPCALVG
+521 
-534 LVEVDVRFRVEVER
+534 
-548 EELLLLEAIER
+548 
-559 DERDHPRI
+559 
-567 VTACRKGR
+567 
-575 QHQAHTRL
+575 
-583 RAHLLVRCAEHG
+583 
-595 VRRDAAAHA
+595 
-604 KRASARHLEST
+604 ES
-615 LRLRHLHV
+615 
-623 DHRRFEAR
+623 
-631 TDIRHIELAPGLP
+631 
-644 LAVDIGDDR
+644 
-653 RLQA
+653 

>member
-1 MQVSRNR
+1 MQVPRNR
-8 YDGHMGKRASKN
+8 YDGHMRKRASKN
-20 DDSRGGS
+20 DNSRGGS

-169 LSMSVGSP
+169 LSMSVG
-177 RPRPRVDRPARRTSL
+177 PALALALVSTDPPENL
-192 SVRPQS
+192 FVGVTAIAV
-198 QMVGLAMIFLCRYE
+198 VGLSMIFLCRYE
-212 STPRCCPR
+212 KHPEMLPEEAVYRRRLEEGESEAAR
-220 KRSTGA
+220 TGTVEA
-226 GSKRGRRGRTNQ
+226 SEGG
-238 EQPRR
+238 
-243 AGRANEVRRQR
+243 
-254 VAKRAEAAGALEAAG
+254 KRAEAAGALEAAG
-269 RAGAAEAIET
+269 RAGAAEAIEA

-312 TLPMIVLSPA
+312 TLPTIVLSPA

-376 LACGLIAFGMLVA
+376 LACGLVAFAMLVA

-454 VITGDRERLLRVP
+454 VIWGIVNDCFGFPVTICCAMCCIAASYFVA
-467 RHHLLRDVLHR
+467 
-478 GVVLRRASRL
+478 RAVYPK
-488 SEGISRSRT
+488 E
-497 KTSLPGD
+497 
-504 DFPRL
+504 
-509 PFPAAAPSVRAP
+509 
-521 FVSSSTTPCALVG
+521 
-534 LVEVDVRFRVEVER
+534 
-548 EELLLLEAIER
+548 
-559 DERDHPRI
+559 
-567 VTACRKGR
+567 
-575 QHQAHTRL
+575 
-583 RAHLLVRCAEHG
+583 
-595 VRRDAAAHA
+595 
-604 KRASARHLEST
+604 
-615 LRLRHLHV
+615 
-623 DHRRFEAR
+623 
-631 TDIRHIELAPGLP
+631 
-644 LAVDIGDDR
+644 
-653 RLQA
+653 